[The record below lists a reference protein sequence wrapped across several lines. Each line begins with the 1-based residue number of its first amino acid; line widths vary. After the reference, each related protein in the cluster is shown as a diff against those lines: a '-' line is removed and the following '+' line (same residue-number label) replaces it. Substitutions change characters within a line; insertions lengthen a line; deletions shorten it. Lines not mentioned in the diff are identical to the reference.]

1 MYILKINLQRL
12 AMPLLKTSLIRKTTL
27 FLAAAMLSVSAMAL
41 DPRQNL
47 QLASQNNAEA
57 QFNLGVMY
65 YKGDGMPQDHSK
77 AAEWFKKA
85 ADQGHTKSQNNLE
98 AMYSNGEIAYP
109 YKIASQQI
117 SEPLPIF
124 IRSPI
129 TAESKALTASK
140 TLIAEAEK
148 DIKRAQAEASSE
160 KMSADIAKGTK
171 YQATMEELAKRGD
184 PKAQLLMGM
193 MYARGD
199 GVRQDSSKAAE
210 WYEKA
215 ANQGNSGA
223 QTFLGLMYSEGD
235 GVRQDSAKAA
245 EWYEKAANQGDAFA
259 QTYLGKM
266 YSKGDGVRQDS
277 AKAAEWY
284 EKAANQGN
292 SLAQL
297 NLGVLYHQGEGVRQ
311 DYAKAAKWYE
321 KAADQDDIEAQF
333 LLAMAYLGGKGVR
346 QDYARTAEWLEKA
359 ANQGDSRAQFFLGM
373 LYGGGKGVRQDMNIA
388 KEYFGKACDG
398 GLQDGCDKYR
408 KLNQ

>member
-1 MYILKINLQRL
+1 MYTPKINLQRL
-12 AMPLLKTSLIRKTTL
+12 AMPLLKTSLISKVTL
-27 FLAAAMLSVSAMAL
+27 LLVAAMLSVSAMAL

-215 ANQGNSGA
+215 ANQG
-223 QTFLGLMYSEGD
+223 
-235 GVRQDSAKAA
+235 
-245 EWYEKAANQGDAFA
+245 DAFA

-321 KAADQDDIEAQF
+321 KAANQDDIEAQF